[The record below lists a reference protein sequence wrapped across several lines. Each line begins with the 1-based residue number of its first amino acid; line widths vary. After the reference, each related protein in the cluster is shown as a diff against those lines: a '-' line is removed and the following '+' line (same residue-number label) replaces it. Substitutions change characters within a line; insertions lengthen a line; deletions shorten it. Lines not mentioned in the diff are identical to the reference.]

1 MTDMHSTP
9 LTEAI
14 TAVNRFLVADQPL
27 GETLQRV
34 AELAVQA
41 IKPAAAVAITLFD
54 DSRRPKTALWT
65 DDTAPRIDQVQYEQ
79 GSGPC
84 VNAYKERRIIRVD
97 DVRTVRDQWPAFSD
111 RALQEGV
118 LSTLSLPLLAA
129 TDTLG
134 GFNLYARRPGAFSAR
149 HEGDAE
155 LFATEAAVVL
165 ANASA
170 YWAMSDLASGLRT
183 AMESR
188 AQIEQ
193 AKGILMA
200 SRHCSADE
208 AFELLVQAS
217 QRNNEKLRDI
227 AARIVTSQT
236 TPRGATP

>member
-1 MTDMHSTP
+1 MTDMPHTP

-14 TAVNRFLVADQPL
+14 TAVNRFLVADRSL

-41 IKPAAAVAITLFD
+41 IEPAAAVGITLFD
-54 DSRRPKTALWT
+54 DGRRPKTALWT
-65 DDTAPRIDQVQYEQ
+65 DDSAPRIDQVQYEE

-97 DVRTVRDQWPAFSD
+97 DVRTVRNQWPAFSE
-111 RALQEGV
+111 RAVQEAV
-118 LSTLSLPLLAA
+118 LSTLSLPLVAGD
-129 TDTLG
+129 DTLG
-134 GFNLYARRPGAFSAR
+134 GFNLYARDPNAFSSE
-149 HEGDAE
+149 HEADAE

-170 YWAMSDLASGLRT
+170 YWAMSDLAFGLRT
-183 AMESR
+183 AMQSR
-188 AQIEQ
+188 AEIEQ

-200 SRHCSADE
+200 TRRCTAE
-208 AFELLVQAS
+208 KAFQMLVQAS

-227 AARIVTSQT
+227 AARIVASQAA
-236 TPRGATP
+236 PQGAST